1 MSTIVTRSGKGSALT
16 HTEMD
21 ANFTNL
27 NTDKLESIT
36 GQVIGSLSDVTI
48 TSVAD
53 KEIIQYDSATSK
65 FINRTFAEAS
75 IGDMNDLVDD
85 QTPELGGALDPKGQ
99 IIGPD
104 STRNYQILGN
114 QASPTNANYDSFNS
128 SGARV
133 RGVVTIQ
140 EVSNPGNRVHSNPRL
155 SLVTY
160 TQNAGS
166 QDGRLRHNYVEGVAE
181 MAGFDNTRT
190 GFGQGNIGAFVS
202 GKVQNANTSSAS
214 TVAQVFGMTVT
225 PQLEGN
231 GDLTA
236 TDMRGIDCQPYITST
251 ANKTATT
258 LTGYHYSADADAS
271 DIGTHYAFKGTEA
284 KATVANAGGLELPS
298 VAVADLGTVAQ
309 RTGNMVF
316 CTNETGGAVPVFF
329 DGSDWRRVTD
339 RAVASA

>member
-27 NTDKLESIT
+27 NTDKLENIT
-36 GQVIGSLSDVTI
+36 GQTIGSLSDVTI

-85 QTPELGGALDPKGQ
+85 TTPQLGGALDPKGA

-104 STRNYQILGN
+104 STRLFQIIGN
-114 QASPTNANYDSFNS
+114 QDSPASTNYDSFSNTN
-128 SGARV
+128 RV
-133 RGVVTIQ
+133 HGVVTIQ
-140 EVSNPGNRVHSNPRL
+140 EVSNPANRVHSNPRL

-160 TQNAGS
+160 TGNAGS
-166 QDGRLRHNYVEGVAE
+166 QNGRVRHNYVEGVSE
-181 MAGFDNTRT
+181 MAGFDNSQT
-190 GFGQGNIGAFVS
+190 GFGRGNIGIFIS
-202 GKVQNANTSSAS
+202 GKVENNNTSSAS
-214 TVAQVFGMTVT
+214 TVAQVFGATVS
-225 PQLEGN
+225 PQLEGT

-236 TDMRGIDCQPYITST
+236 TDMRGIDCQPFITST

-258 LTGYHYSADADAS
+258 LTGYHYSADASAS

-309 RTGNMVF
+309 RAGNMVF